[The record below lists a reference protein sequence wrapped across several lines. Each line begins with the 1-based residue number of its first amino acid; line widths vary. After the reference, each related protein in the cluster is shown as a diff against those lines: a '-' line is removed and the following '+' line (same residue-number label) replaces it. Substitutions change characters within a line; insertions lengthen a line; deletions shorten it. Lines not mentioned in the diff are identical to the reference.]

1 MQKISDTAPGM
12 VILDDVYDKI
22 CDYEELYQSHIE
34 ARKGKR
40 YRNDVLVFTDRL
52 EENLIELQNEL
63 IWQTY
68 SVGRYRPFYVREPKL
83 RLVMA
88 LQYRDRVVQ
97 WAIYK
102 QLFPYYDKH
111 FIEDSYA
118 CRRGKG
124 THKAADRLQY
134 WLRQVSRKPGKW
146 YYLKL
151 DISKYFYRVDHLVL
165 FDILSRR
172 IKDPRLMQLLSEI
185 INSEDTRF
193 GLPAGTNPDE
203 CPEDMW
209 LCDVGMPIGNLTSQ
223 LFANIY
229 LNELDQLCKHELHTH
244 FYIRYMDDIII
255 LSDSKSEL
263 AELKTVIEEFLNNIL
278 HLDLNKKTA
287 IRPIWTGVDFV
298 GFHIWAT
305 HRKLK
310 KQTARRMIRNVK
322 RMCEEVATGT
332 MSREE
337 FERAAASYNGLLQ
350 HCDSYGLRRKLNE
363 IYFQTE
369 PQSLE
374 EKETPSN
381 QESLFCGYYGSMDDY
396 VQREN
401 TEEGDMER
409 KCYNCENFYQSWFGG
424 YGKCCCRVH
433 GSIDAD
439 QKERHPDTAAANCKE
454 YTQKGGGETTV
465 EH

>member
-1 MQKISDTAPGM
+1 MTEIISDPAPGIVM
-12 VILDDVYDKI
+12 LDDIYDKI

-40 YRNDVLVFTDRL
+40 YRDDILMFTDRL

-63 IWQTY
+63 IWQSY
-68 SVGRYRPFYVREPKL
+68 EVGAYRPFYVREPKL

-102 QLFPYYDKH
+102 QLYPFYDKT

-134 WLRQVSRKPGKW
+134 WLRQVSRKPGDW

-165 FDILSRR
+165 LDILRRR
-172 IKDPRLMQLLSEI
+172 IKDQRLMELLSRI

-193 GLPAGTNPDE
+193 GLPAGFSPEE
-203 CPEDMW
+203 CTEDMW
-209 LCDVGMPIGNLTSQ
+209 LADVGMPIGNLTSQ

-229 LNELDQLCKHELHTH
+229 LNELDQLCKHELRLHY
-244 FYIRYMDDIII
+244 YIRYMDDVII
-255 LSDSKSEL
+255 LSDDKREL
-263 AELKTVIEEFLNNIL
+263 AEIKDIIENFLHDNL

-287 IRPIWTGVDFV
+287 IRPVWTGIDFV
-298 GFHIWAT
+298 GFRIWAT
-305 HRKLK
+305 HKKLK

-322 RMCEEVATGT
+322 RLCEAVQNGKT
-332 MSREE
+332 SKEE
-337 FERAAASYNGLLQ
+337 LLRVAASYNGILG
-350 HCDSYGLRRKLNE
+350 HCNSYGLRNKLND
-363 IYFQTE
+363 IYNE
-369 PQSLE
+369 
-374 EKETPSN
+374 
-381 QESLFCGYYGSMDDY
+381 YA
-396 VQREN
+396 
-401 TEEGDMER
+401 
-409 KCYNCENFYQSWFGG
+409 
-424 YGKCCCRVH
+424 YGK
-433 GSIDAD
+433 
-439 QKERHPDTAAANCKE
+439 
-454 YTQKGGGETTV
+454 GGQEIGRRNYESGT
-465 EH
+465 

>member
-1 MQKISDTAPGM
+1 MSKIITDPAPGM
-12 VILDDVYDKI
+12 VILEDVYDMI
-22 CDYEELYQSHIE
+22 CEYEELYQSHLE

-40 YRNDVLVFTDRL
+40 YRDDVLLFTDRL

-68 SVGRYRPFYVREPKL
+68 RVGKYRPFYVREPKL

-102 QLFPYYDKH
+102 HLYPFYDKM

-118 CRRGKG
+118 CRREKG

-134 WLRQVSRKPGKW
+134 WLRQVSRKPGEW

-165 FDILSRR
+165 LDILSRR
-172 IKDPRLMQLLSEI
+172 IKDQRLMQLLTEI

-193 GLPAGTNPDE
+193 GLPAGVSPED
-203 CPEDMW
+203 CPEDEW
-209 LCDVGMPIGNLTSQ
+209 LADVGMPIGNLTSQ

-229 LNELDQLCKHELHTH
+229 LNELDQLCKHDLRLHY
-244 FYIRYMDDIII
+244 YIRYMDDVII
-255 LSDSKSEL
+255 LSDDKREL
-263 AELKTVIEEFLNNIL
+263 AELKNIIENFLKDFL

-287 IRPIWTGVDFV
+287 IRPCWDGVDFV
-298 GFHIWAT
+298 GFRIWAT

-322 RMCEEVATGT
+322 RICENIAAGIT
-332 MSREE
+332 SKEE
-337 FERAAASYNGLLQ
+337 LERVAASYNGILQ
-350 HCDSYGLRRKLNE
+350 HCDSYGLRNKLNE
-363 IYFQTE
+363 IYFQYSYAPAPAQAE
-369 PQSLE
+369 PEQPKKE
-374 EKETPSN
+374 EAT
-381 QESLFCGYYGSMDDY
+381 
-396 VQREN
+396 
-401 TEEGDMER
+401 TMER
-409 KCYNCENFYQSWFGG
+409 KCYNCENFYYDCFCG
-424 YGKCCCRVH
+424 YNACSCRVH
-433 GSIDAD
+433 GSLDVD
-439 QKERHPDTAAANCKE
+439 QKERHPDTAAESCAE
-454 YTQKGGGETTV
+454 YKSK
-465 EH
+465 

>member
-1 MQKISDTAPGM
+1 MTEIVSDPAPGI
-12 VILDDVYDKI
+12 VILDNIYDKI

-40 YRNDVLVFTDRL
+40 YRDDILVFTDRL

-63 IWQTY
+63 IWQSY
-68 SVGRYRPFYVREPKL
+68 EVGAYRPFYVREPKL

-102 QLFPYYDKH
+102 QLYPFYDKT

-134 WLRQVSRKPGKW
+134 WLRQVSRKPGDW

-165 FDILSRR
+165 LDILRRR
-172 IKDPRLMQLLSEI
+172 IKDQRLMELLSRI

-193 GLPAGTNPDE
+193 GLPAGFSPEE
-203 CPEDMW
+203 CTEDMW
-209 LCDVGMPIGNLTSQ
+209 LADVGMPIGNLTSQ

-229 LNELDQLCKHELHTH
+229 LNELDQLCKHELRLHY
-244 FYIRYMDDIII
+244 YIRYMDDVII
-255 LSDSKSEL
+255 LSDDKREL
-263 AELKTVIEEFLNNIL
+263 AEIKVIIENFLHDNL

-287 IRPIWTGVDFV
+287 IRPVWTGIDFV
-298 GFHIWAT
+298 GFRIWAT
-305 HRKLK
+305 HKKLK

-322 RMCEEVATGT
+322 RLCEAVQNGKT
-332 MSREE
+332 SKEE
-337 FERAAASYNGLLQ
+337 LLRVAASYNGILG
-350 HCDSYGLRRKLNE
+350 HCNSYGLRNKLND
-363 IYFQTE
+363 IYNE
-369 PQSLE
+369 
-374 EKETPSN
+374 
-381 QESLFCGYYGSMDDY
+381 YA
-396 VQREN
+396 
-401 TEEGDMER
+401 
-409 KCYNCENFYQSWFGG
+409 
-424 YGKCCCRVH
+424 YGK
-433 GSIDAD
+433 GGQEIG
-439 QKERHPDTAAANCKE
+439 RHNYESGT
-454 YTQKGGGETTV
+454 
-465 EH
+465 